1 MLRKPVLVPFAVAL
15 WAFSLALAPGA
26 LRASDHADPI
36 LLGELDP
43 GLTGLFA
50 FPDGDRLVFILAG
63 HRALSAAP
71 PYDLEPYEL
80 AIHMD
85 LHTEVTYTS
94 AEDRARYGG
103 TIPNPETIRPDV
115 TLRFRLNDDATLAQ
129 QSFEGLRETNEVR
142 VWTGVRDDPF
152 ILPTFFG
159 TNVVAIVVSIPRS
172 AFPEDQRDWILWGA
186 TYEADGG
193 DQIDHV
199 GRSNRTQLA
208 RFDLLN
214 TLPPSE
220 HVPAIRK
227 AHDRRETAQNL
238 LNDLGTLGRPLANL
252 VNIMFA
258 IRHYDFVPDVM
269 IYTTRYAA
277 GFPNG
282 RRLTDDVA
290 LLTCRTGDCLLIETS
305 YMASEAWP
313 RETTNDKPFLA
324 EFPYLAEPWPAK
336 EPADRGFPW
345 GVVLAFLL
353 LLVVLVFVALAVIGL
368 VCILRKR
375 KVRKHSRGPRGPVP
389 ATG

>member
-1 MLRKPVLVPFAVAL
+1 MLRKPVPVLFVGLVC
-15 WAFSLALAPGA
+15 AFSVVVAPEA
-26 LRASDHADPI
+26 VRASDHADPI

-50 FPDGDRLVFILAG
+50 FPEGDRLVFVLAA
-63 HRALSAAP
+63 HRALTAAP
-71 PYDLEPYEL
+71 PYDLEPYEY

-85 LHTEVTYTS
+85 LHTEVTYSS

-115 TLRFRLNDDATLAQ
+115 TLRFRLNDDTTLAR
-129 QSFEGLRETNEVR
+129 QSFEGLRETNEIR

-172 AFPEDQRDWILWGA
+172 AFPPDQRDWILWGA
-186 TYEADGG
+186 TYEVDGG

-220 HVPAIRK
+220 HVAAIQE
-227 AHDRRETAQNL
+227 AHDRRETLHNL
-238 LNDLGTLGRPLANL
+238 LTDLGTLGRPLASL

-269 IYTTRYAA
+269 IFTTRYSA

-290 LLTCRTGDCLLIETS
+290 LLTCQTGDCLLVETS

-313 RETTNDKPFLA
+313 RETTNDKAFLD
-324 EFPYLAEPWPAK
+324 EPPYLAEPWPTR
-336 EPADRGFPW
+336 EPEPTGFRW
-345 GVVLAFLL
+345 GLWLTLILV
-353 LLVVLVFVALAVIGL
+353 LVVTVLFVTGL
-368 VCILRKR
+368 LWWIWKIVSWLRGKKR
-375 KVRKHSRGPRGPVP
+375 KP
-389 ATG
+389 ATT